1 MDTVGPD
8 FDPSELSSKR
18 EWTKIGNGSFGNVY
32 KASLLGM
39 SVAVKEIG
47 KCVGPTSLAPATTP
61 VAAFPVPNHPRVP
74 LHARTA
80 RRLPASP
87 ARRRS
92 QTDPRPFLPLVH
104 PSQFQTRPRR
114 GPEARPVLPASFSS
128 SQRGPGVWRVRGERQ
143 AVHGDGISPLLPPQQ
158 ERGEQD
164 EHPSRHLRRRPRA
177 RPPSLRRATPPRR
190 QGAQRPR
197 HRRFQIRQT
206 LRLRPRSRSSRPVA
220 RRGQSGDDARHRAAQ
235 VPRARGETHALV
247 RRAERH
253 LRVRSDVQTAPCAAA
268 GIDAESVGEEDL
280 AFVERLAD
288 DCTNDDKRRRP
299 TAYEC
304 LQRCLDQ
311 RGRAIQ
317 LCSRDTASRRSRYW
331 LDAPMDGGTWKRRRR
346 DAESSDE
353 ETPSHRSDS
362 DEDAV
367 EGAER
372 GDGRGEGRA
381 EREEETPGDPGR
393 GADGDHR
400 RGKKRRRGVV
410 EADSSGRDATR
421 GATTRGDGEDEEEVE
436 QRAR

>member
-1 MDTVGPD
+1 MVQVFGAY
-8 FDPSELSSKR
+8 E
-18 EWTKIGNGSFGNVY
+18 ENGKLYMVMEY
-32 KASLLGM
+32 
-39 SVAVKEIG
+39 
-47 KCVGPTSLAPATTP
+47 
-61 VAAFPVPNHPRVP
+61 
-74 LHARTA
+74 
-80 RRLPASP
+80 LPY
-87 ARRRS
+87 
-92 QTDPRPFLPLVH
+92 
-104 PSQFQTRPRR
+104 
-114 GPEARPVLPASFSS
+114 
-128 SQRGPGVWRVRGERQ
+128 
-143 AVHGDGISPLLPPQQ
+143 
-158 ERGEQD
+158 
-164 EHPSRHLRRRPRA
+164 
-177 RPPSLRRATPPRR
+177 SLRNKSVVNKMNILRA
-190 QGAQRPR
+190 
-197 HRRFQIRQT
+197 I
-206 LRLRPRSRSSRPVA
+206 SDVA
-220 RRGQSGDDARHRAAQ
+220 R
-235 VPRARGETHALV
+235 ALV
-247 RRAERH
+247 RLHSAGQLHRDVKARNVLVTAGFKSAKLCDFGLARALPDPSREEVNPVMTPDIGPPKYRAPE
-253 LRVRSDVQTAPCAAA
+253 VRRTPSYDVQSDIYGYGVMCKQLLTQLRESTR
-268 GIDAESVGEEDL
+268 ESVGEEDL

-421 GATTRGDGEDEEEVE
+421 GATTQGDGEDEEEVE